1 MKSQRS
7 VVRRLQPTNA
17 LGSRGPGHLA
27 YRPQP
32 IAWAVSILLMGFAG
46 QGLAQQVAAAK
57 ADETQT
63 IEVTGIRGSLL
74 KSIISKRNA
83 PTNVEVITAED
94 VGKMPDKNIAD
105 ALSRL
110 PGVNVQ
116 YGGALAMDEAER
128 VAIRGTSPNLNL
140 ITINGHALSSGDW
153 HVGDQAGS
161 GRSVGFGLMP
171 SQLIGRTVVYK
182 TTQAD
187 ITEGGIAGTIDVQTR
202 KPLDLGKSLVGEVS
216 LGAVYADLP
225 RKTDPQIS
233 GLLGWKNESGTLG
246 VIVQAFSEK
255 RHLRRDGMETFGFNT
270 ISAATALSASGGGT
284 AAAPVNAALRD
295 QLVGKRLPGSLN
307 SALFE
312 GVRERTGGYL
322 GVQFKPTQDIDLNLS
337 AFRSE
342 LKADNYNSSGYILP
356 NALITNGWLLSNA
369 KFEGDVLTS
378 ATLTR
383 PAPSA
388 ANANQRVIGFQFDH
402 FQRQGA
408 VSLSS
413 FYDLEGKINVTR
425 DLTINARGGYT
436 EGSGKTN
443 SQPSIVFG
451 VINPNVSYQS
461 NSTRPTDYNITNAIT
476 GAPVDLRS
484 VTSFGQMSNVGASVN
499 STDKENYFHL
509 DATYKKDF
517 GMFSLLKFGA
527 RVANHKRGYEVINP
541 RYNAQ
546 DDANGVPLTASPFLS
561 VTGGTLVN
569 FQNLPV
575 YPGTTPPTATP
586 VVPNGSV
593 PLPATSYPGNYASGI
608 DANFPRDLFRY
619 DPSQITAF
627 TNQYVNWNS
636 TLNANYVAGYTVKE
650 GNKAIYAM
658 GEFEKDALSGNVG
671 VRFARTTVNSTSY
684 QNLNPAPCPTL
695 LAPCTNFPGAITS
708 SRVGVFLPQVVQ
720 TKHDV
725 VLPSVNLRYE
735 IDKDLL
741 VRAALG
747 RSLGRPNYNE
757 LAGAVSLNNTT
768 GLGTSGNPRLQPITA
783 TNFDLGLAWYFKPRA
798 YASIGLFQSDLSN
811 YVKAGAS
818 QVDFFN
824 TAEQKITTFTVQSR
838 IGVAAKISGLEAAL
852 ELPIGAGFGVGT
864 NATFADGKDRDGVEV
879 LGTSARTYNITG
891 WFENDAFSARMG
903 WNYRSDYAIGYTGD
917 GTYNVSAP
925 GVTPNGVHMYKSSG
939 SLSVSLNYKVTKN
952 LSVTF
957 DGNNLLNPVRST
969 YYKNYTGL
977 SNAPG
982 YWHEFGRQYFVNLR
996 AQF

>member
-1 MKSQRS
+1 MKSQHSVQRS
-7 VVRRLQPTNA
+7 AQHPLRRQTRRPVA
-17 LGSRGPGHLA
+17 L
-27 YRPQP
+27 
-32 IAWAVSILLMGFAG
+32 AVSVLLMGFAAAAV
-46 QGLAQQVAAAK
+46 AQQAAPAK
-57 ADETQT
+57 AEETQT
-63 IEVTGIRGSLL
+63 IEVTGIRSSLL

-140 ITINGHALSSGDW
+140 ITINSHALSSGDW

-202 KPLDLGKSLVGEVS
+202 KPLDLGKSLVGELS

-233 GLLGWKNESGTLG
+233 GLLGWKNEAGTLG
-246 VIVQAFSEK
+246 LIVQGFSEK

-270 ISAATALSASGGGT
+270 ISATTALSASGGGT

-322 GVQFKPTQDIDLNLS
+322 GVQFKPNQDIDLNFS

-378 ATLTR
+378 ASLTR
-383 PAPSA
+383 PATSA

-402 FQRQGA
+402 FQREGA

-413 FYDLEGKINVTR
+413 FYDLEGKINITPDWTV
-425 DLTINARGGYT
+425 NARGGYT

-461 NSTRPTDYNITNAIT
+461 NGTRPTDYNITNAIT

-509 DATYKKDF
+509 DTTYKKDF
-517 GMFSLLKFGA
+517 GMFTSLKFGA
-527 RVANHKRGYEVINP
+527 RLANHKRGYEVINP

-546 DDANGVPLTASPFLS
+546 DGANGVPLTASPFLS

-575 YPGTTPPTATP
+575 YPGTTAPTTP
-586 VVPNGSV
+586 AAPIVANGSV
-593 PLPATSYPGNYASGI
+593 PLPATSYPGNYAGGI
-608 DANFPRDLFRY
+608 NANFPRDLMRY
-619 DPSQITAF
+619 DPAQITAF
-627 TNQYVNWNS
+627 TNQYVNWDP
-636 TLNANYVAGYTVKE
+636 TLNLNYAAGYTVKE
-650 GNKAIYAM
+650 GNKAVYAM

-695 LAPCTNFPGAITS
+695 LVTCTAVPAAITT
-708 SRVGVFLPQVVQ
+708 SRVGVFLPQVVE
-720 TKHDV
+720 TTHDV

-735 IDKDLL
+735 IEKDLL
-741 VRAALG
+741 LRAGFG

-768 GLGTSGNPRLQPITA
+768 GLGTSGNPRLEPITA
-783 TNFDLGLAWYFKPRA
+783 TNFDLGLAWYFKPSA
-798 YASIGLFQSDLSN
+798 FASIGLFQSDLSN

-852 ELPIGAGFGVGT
+852 EYPVGAGFGFGA

-879 LGTSARTYNITG
+879 LGTSARTYNLTG

-917 GTYNVSAP
+917 GTYNIPVP
-925 GVTPNGVHMYKSSG
+925 GNTPNGVHMYKSSG
-939 SLSVSLNYKVTKN
+939 SLSVSLNYKITKN

-982 YWHEFGRQYFVNLR
+982 YWHESGRQYFFNLR